1 MSFSSKVMTAMLM
14 STALLVNAAEQE
26 PVAGEPEPA
35 VAPAKHEPAPPPPPG
50 PYISTALSENDSF
63 VGGHAV
69 NEAGAPGNSPFFSP
83 DMPWP
88 DHRMP
93 QKWMPEDGYRFAPPS
108 MPMSMQPSLQRP
120 AYRSR
125 PPAPRPMRR
134 DRQGNM
140 QPSQRRQQ
148 AMRAAPL
155 QQARQ
160 RPAMT
165 PPPHMRPPAN
175 RGGAKR
181 PPMPSPAMRPP
192 RQARQGGQADNRHR
206 GKSAPGPH
214 MMDRRMMQ
222 RRDMPPPPAGPWLPL
237 DHYPRW

>member
-1 MSFSSKVMTAMLM
+1 MSFSSKVMTAILM

-26 PVAGEPEPA
+26 PEAGEPEPA
-35 VAPAKHEPAPPPPPG
+35 IAPAKHEPAPPPPPG

-69 NEAGAPGNSPFFSP
+69 DEAGAPGHSPSFSP
-83 DMPWP
+83 EMPWP

-93 QKWMPEDGYRFAPPS
+93 QKWMPDDGYRFAPPS
-108 MPMSMQPSLQRP
+108 MSMQPPLPQP

-125 PPAPRPMRR
+125 PPAPRPMRQ
-134 DRQGNM
+134 DRQHHRNM
-140 QPSQRRQQ
+140 QPAAPQRRQP
-148 AMRAAPL
+148 AMRAAPQ

-160 RPAMT
+160 RPAMM
-165 PPPHMRPPAN
+165 PPRMQPPVN

-181 PPMPSPAMRPP
+181 PSMRPPAMPP
-192 RQARQGGQADNRHR
+192 RQAQQGGQADNRRR